1 MLPSFK
7 WWFKGSGESGGTGST
22 QNRDQQ
28 RRLQFQHRGLNNQV
42 NLNNFIQIDKFKL
55 VDYVKS
61 ARKMIP
67 ICRFSARIPKL
78 IMYSLML
85 FQITS
90 VLDQPHHRQLLLR
103 PQLRREDHS
112 VSFNY
117 TMLCEYIVLSVLYNC
132 YTFSKRSDP
141 LIFDTLRQRQ
151 L

>member
-7 WWFKGSGESGGTGST
+7 WWFRGSGESGGTGST

-67 ICRFSARIPKL
+67 ICRFSQNTQTNNVFIDV
-78 IMYSLML
+78 I
-85 FQITS
+85 
-90 VLDQPHHRQLLLR
+90 LDNFSSRSTASPAASASTTTTK
-103 PQLRREDHS
+103 RR
-112 VSFNY
+112 
-117 TMLCEYIVLSVLYNC
+117 
-132 YTFSKRSDP
+132 SKRK
-141 LIFDTLRQRQ
+141 F
-151 L
+151 